1 MKQLFASLS
10 VLLLAASAHAE
21 GVDIKA
27 APLHTLSH
35 KLGLPV
41 TVTNSILTSWLVTIL
56 FLVVTRLVI
65 GRTKTVPGRA
75 QGVAETVLEG
85 LKGLYEPIIGK
96 KAMPWAFP
104 VVITLFFFILIH
116 NWSGLIPG
124 VGTIGIEKH
133 DASGHEHFIPYIR
146 PHTADFN
153 GTLALAIVS
162 FVAWLIIIFRYAGP
176 GLIAHDIF
184 GNKADKKEL
193 AGYIYWP
200 LSLIFLGVGFIEL
213 ISIAIRPLTLSVRLF
228 GNVFGGEN
236 LLHATSFTPPFYFME
251 LLVGLVQAIVF
262 TLLTSVYIGLI
273 CNHGDDHGDEHH

>member
-1 MKQLFASLS
+1 MKRLIP
-10 VLLLAASAHAE
+10 LLATLLATPVFAE

-27 APLHTLSH
+27 APVSEL
-35 KLGLPV
+35 LGLPV
-41 TVTNSILTSWLVTIL
+41 PVTNSIVTSWVVTLL
-56 FLVVTRLVI
+56 FLVITRLII
-65 GRTKTVPGRA
+65 GRTKIIPGRA
-75 QGVAETVLEG
+75 QSVAENVLEG

-116 NWSGLIPG
+116 NWSGLVPG
-124 VGTIGIEKH
+124 VGTIGWFTQE
-133 DASGHEHFIPYIR
+133 AGQEHFVPLVR
-146 PHTADFN
+146 PHNADYN

-162 FVAWLIIIFRYAGP
+162 FVAWIILILKYAGP
-176 GLIAHDIF
+176 KAIAVDIF

-193 AGYIYWP
+193 AWFIYWP
-200 LSLIFLGVGFIEL
+200 LSVIFIGVGFIEL
-213 ISIAIRPLTLSVRLF
+213 ISIAIRPLTLSIRLF

-251 LLVGLVQAIVF
+251 LLVGLVQAVVF

-273 CNHGDDHGDEHH
+273 CNHGDDHAEDHH